1 MRFFEVNVLS
11 GVRLSRAYL
20 PAMKRANWGRII
32 FISSESALQIPAE
45 MIHYGMTKTAQIAVA
60 RGLAETVAGTGITVN
75 SVLPGPTR
83 SRGVERFRRGPERG
97 RELRSVRDRVLPE
110 GPSDLAAQA
119 LRNAGG
125 DRLVRRLPREPAV
138 VRDHGRGAERST
150 AAWSRAPFEGAS
162 AVGLK
167 PGEAA
172 ARPRVLERAE
182 LPVDTAELARFLI
195 GKMLVRMLAEGVAG
209 GRIVETEAYSI
220 GDAAGHAYR
229 GMTPRNRALF
239 LERGHAYV
247 YLAYGVSFMLNVSS
261 ETAGV
266 GAGVLIRAIEPT
278 IGVEIMERNRG
289 AQRLQDLA
297 RGPGRLCEALG
308 IDRRLDGIDLCQ
320 TGPLWLGSDGRAPG
334 EIGLSKRIGITRAA
348 DSPLRFYVRGS
359 RFVSGPR
366 ALNR

>member
-1 MRFFEVNVLS
+1 M
-11 GVRLSRAYL
+11 
-20 PAMKRANWGRII
+20 
-32 FISSESALQIPAE
+32 
-45 MIHYGMTKTAQIAVA
+45 
-60 RGLAETVAGTGITVN
+60 
-75 SVLPGPTR
+75 
-83 SRGVERFRRGPERG
+83 
-97 RELRSVRDRVLPE
+97 
-110 GPSDLAAQA
+110 
-119 LRNAGG
+119 
-125 DRLVRRLPREPAV
+125 
-138 VRDHGRGAERST
+138 
-150 AAWSRAPFEGAS
+150 
-162 AVGLK
+162 K
-167 PGEAA
+167 PGESP

-195 GKMLVRMLAEGVAG
+195 GKTLVRMLADGVAG

-278 IGVEIMERNRG
+278 IGVEIMERNRD
-289 AQRLQDLA
+289 AHRLQDLA

-359 RFVSGPR
+359 RFVSGPQ